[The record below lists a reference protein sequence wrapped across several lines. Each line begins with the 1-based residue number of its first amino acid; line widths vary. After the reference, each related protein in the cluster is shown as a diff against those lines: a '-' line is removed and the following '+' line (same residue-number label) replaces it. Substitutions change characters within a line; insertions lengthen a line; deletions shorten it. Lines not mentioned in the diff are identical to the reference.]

1 MIFDI
6 DKYIDTKPL
15 IYVFKMKIKVVSFQS
30 LYLCIESCTVLYPY
44 NYVRARNGVKL
55 ETSYIDK
62 TEKTW
67 KIFWEKEEEEE
78 TWKKGP
84 RE

>member
-1 MIFDI
+1 MLFDI

-62 TEKTW
+62 TEKT
-67 KIFWEKEEEEE
+67 
-78 TWKKGP
+78 
-84 RE
+84 